1 MSKTRGKLCNEHIV
15 RRTKVQ
21 RPRRTRL
28 THRILLPSPNNSGAE
43 LADSLLERDAMV
55 LCHFCSRIASFT
67 SQPLTL
73 TYLSTDKDIEATP
86 DIEVTYIDNSSELL
100 EIKYADELEKPG
112 LKDKYRNIQAQF
124 AHMGMRYRIIT
135 NKQIR
140 RDPNKLRNFRRLL
153 GYRQDKYPIDEIDW
167 LPANKPFRIRDL
179 AEKLGSDRDVYRLLA
194 RQELYCDFSQL
205 ITLETIVRKSKP
217 TDYLAFI

>member
-1 MSKTRGKLCNEHIV
+1 MGKTGKKSCTGVIV

-21 RPRRTRL
+21 RPRRTRA
-28 THRILLPSPNNSGAE
+28 THRILVPSPNNSDAE
-43 LADSLLERDAMV
+43 LADSLLERDAMM

-73 TYLSTDKDIEATP
+73 TYSGTDKDIEATP
-86 DIEVTYIDNSSELL
+86 DLEVNYIDNSSELL

-112 LKDKYRNIQAQF
+112 LKDKYRNIQTQF
-124 AHMGMRYRIIT
+124 AHMGRRYRIIT
-135 NKQIR
+135 DKQIR

-153 GYRQDKYPIDEIDW
+153 GYRLDESPLPEIDW
-167 LPANKPFRIRDL
+167 LPANKPFGIRDL
-179 AEKLGSDRDVYRLLA
+179 AEKLGSEGDVYRLLA
-194 RQELYCDFSQL
+194 RQELYCDFSRL
-205 ITLETIVRKSKP
+205 ITLETIVRKSEP